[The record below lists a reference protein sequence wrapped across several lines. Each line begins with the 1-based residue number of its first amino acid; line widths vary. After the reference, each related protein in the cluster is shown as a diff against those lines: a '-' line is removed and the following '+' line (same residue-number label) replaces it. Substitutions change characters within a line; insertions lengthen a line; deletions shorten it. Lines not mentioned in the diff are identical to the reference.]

1 VSPFFCVRVTDA
13 GFQVGITT
21 DGRDFVPIPRAAF
34 GKPRDAVRYAEL
46 RQQAV
51 SPLRVSVEDVGSPP
65 LTSSVEPL
73 TRLGK

>member
-1 VSPFFCVRVTDA
+1 MTPFYRVRWEGPDY
-13 GFQVGITT
+13 QVGITT
-21 DGRDFVPIPRAAF
+21 DGRDFVAIPEATF
-34 GKPRDAVRYAEL
+34 GEPLPAVRYAEL

-51 SPLRVSVEDVGSPP
+51 SPLRASVEDVGSPP

>member
-1 VSPFFCVRVTDA
+1 MTPFYRVRWDES
-13 GFQVGITT
+13 GYQVGMTT
-21 DGRDFVPIPRAAF
+21 DGRDFVAIPRAAF

-51 SPLRVSVEDVGSPP
+51 SPLRVSGVDAAPP
-65 LTSSVEPL
+65 SASTPEPL

>member
-1 VSPFFCVRVTDA
+1 MSPFFCIRYID
-13 GFQVGITT
+13 GQHQVGITT
-21 DGRDFVPIPRAAF
+21 DGRDFVAIPRAAF

-51 SPLRVSVEDVGSPP
+51 SPLRGSVVDVGAP
-65 LTSSVEPL
+65 LPTSTTEPL